1 MTCWRKNCLGL
12 DMSAFDFDWGLPED
26 QTEDVIGD
34 EAPEVDEDAEPI
46 TKLGD
51 IWQLG
56 RWVYCKKCGKKHF
69 IR

>member
-1 MTCWRKNCLGL
+1 MDLSNF
-12 DMSAFDFDWGLPED
+12 SFDFGIED
-26 QTEDVIGD
+26 EEEEAEIVEDEV
-34 EAPEVDEDAEPI
+34 PEVDEDAEPI
-46 TKLGD
+46 AKLGD